1 MNTDWINDQLQRL
14 GDDDRDRLYA
24 SVIFAGL
31 IHLFVLFGIGI
42 LPAPSVAYTQTI
54 DISLLS
60 ATMIDEPVDTQLE
73 SAQNQQGSGNT
84 DQDVAP
90 KLSSGGQS
98 NDEFDG
104 LPGNFGKSFNPS
116 VATYL
121 AVESDQGS
129 GATEEERFGAP
140 LPVGQISSDGG
151 EALESW
157 IKDNVR
163 HLRLGP
169 NAKKGT
175 GVAYRDRWKRW
186 MTINGNAGY
195 PQEAR
200 RLKLRGEVLTKI
212 VIDYSGEVEEVI
224 ILESSGI
231 TLLDAAVIQTT
242 RGAKWFLPFPPELRA
257 ITDKL
262 EFTYRW
268 RYGV

>member
-1 MNTDWINDQLQRL
+1 MNTDWVNHQFQRL
-14 GDDDRDRLYA
+14 GEDDRDRLYA
-24 SVIFAGL
+24 STIFAGL
-31 IHLFVLFGIGI
+31 VHLVVLFGIGI
-42 LPAPSVAYTQTI
+42 LPAPSISYTQTI
-54 DISLLS
+54 DISLLTAS
-60 ATMIDEPVDTQLE
+60 LVDEPVESQIE
-73 SAQNQQGSGNT
+73 SAQNQRGSGNT
-84 DQDVAP
+84 EEDRAP
-90 KLSSGGQS
+90 KLASGGRS

-104 LPGNFGKSFNPS
+104 IPGELGDSVNPS

-121 AVESDQGS
+121 AVSSDEGTS
-129 GATEEERFGAP
+129 ATAEERFGAP
-140 LPVGQISSDGG
+140 VPVGQINSDGG
-151 EALESW
+151 EAIESW
-157 IKDNVR
+157 IKDNIR

-186 MTINGNAGY
+186 MTINGNANY
-195 PQEAR
+195 PQEAK

-212 VIDYSGEVEEVI
+212 VINYDGEVEEVV

-242 RGAKWFLPFPPELRA
+242 RGAKWFLPFPAELRA